1 MNATSSQKML
11 AICLTCCSFLLVHC
25 EAPPTANTTS
35 HELANTS
42 ASNSDEKQET
52 VASLKSRLLQ
62 SYATYWPHVSSAYQ
76 HEQLPSVL
84 RDPLPELRAFGV
96 ERVGVLLRDGE
107 ATEEELQLVVD
118 LLRDTSSV
126 VRLAAAQLLPEINI
140 PGLPEFVAHSLAT
153 ERNIHVIYKEL
164 AYFKTQPSPMAIR
177 PTIALL
183 TETPDGSAT
192 ETLVILLNTY
202 KVSNE
207 TSKKIVQ
214 IVKQL
219 RRTNDSSSLITLEA
233 MLGSARD
240 QRKLIRLLDSD
251 DVEVRLATARGFAS
265 SGYAEPLIERANDET
280 FYEFAL
286 LALQQHEDIDTFKQL
301 MMLYKENNEAWDTS
315 AFNIAMQLNTSDFL
329 RADDMLKRIGRNDVR
344 ILILTSLWEDAEGKS
359 HAAQKAIARRA
370 VPLMIDSGDAVGA
383 VQLLDFFDESLEEDM
398 LTLRFNAAIS
408 AAAWDTA
415 ADARSNP
422 EPWILA
428 WQEARIHDPTAASV
442 IAQQITLRFIEQLSP
457 EQKKL
462 LGIEPAEALD
472 NGT

>member
-1 MNATSSQKML
+1 
-11 AICLTCCSFLLVHC
+11 
-25 EAPPTANTTS
+25 
-35 HELANTS
+35 
-42 ASNSDEKQET
+42 
-52 VASLKSRLLQ
+52 
-62 SYATYWPHVSSAYQ
+62 
-76 HEQLPSVL
+76 
-84 RDPLPELRAFGV
+84 
-96 ERVGVLLRDGE
+96 
-107 ATEEELQLVVD
+107 
-118 LLRDTSSV
+118 
-126 VRLAAAQLLPEINI
+126 
-140 PGLPEFVAHSLAT
+140 
-153 ERNIHVIYKEL
+153 
-164 AYFKTQPSPMAIR
+164 
-177 PTIALL
+177 
-183 TETPDGSAT
+183 
-192 ETLVILLNTY
+192 
-202 KVSNE
+202 
-207 TSKKIVQ
+207 
-214 IVKQL
+214 
-219 RRTNDSSSLITLEA
+219 

-265 SGYAEPLIERANDET
+265 SGYAEPLMERANDET

-286 LALQQHEDIDTFKQL
+286 LALQQHEDIDAFKQL

-344 ILILTSLWEDAEGKS
+344 ILILTSLWEHAEEKS
-359 HAAQKAIARRA
+359 RAAQKAIARRA

-383 VQLLDFFDESLEEDM
+383 VQLLDFFGESLEEDM